1 MPKTPIDAALEILG
15 TRRLLLSIHDQS
27 FPSRADEE
35 IGRGSPYSLGGYD
48 FLSFIRSLGF
58 NGIQCGPQGRT
69 SRGNASP
76 YDSTAFSR
84 NPLSLAFSNL
94 PDRWRSLVDRS
105 ALDHAVESTTLA
117 AADRT
122 DHEQAY
128 DTNARLLTL
137 AHEAYTAARA
147 EARSQADGPAAGAC
161 ASDSRGPTGAF
172 DEFRAAN
179 RRWLEPDSVYQA
191 LTGDHDSLDWTTWAD
206 SRGDRTLF
214 CAGDSN
220 RATAERRIAEIRR
233 QNAVQIERYELAQFL
248 VHEQHA
254 QFHRAAREIGVAL
267 LADLQVGLSSR
278 DIWRLQ
284 PLFMPGYRLGAP
296 PSRTNSEGQPW
307 GYRVLDPAWY
317 TASTSVGS
325 VVDYLRARSDKLMA
339 EFDGVRIDHPQG
351 LVCPWVYRDDDPD
364 PFHAV
369 QNGARLFSSPDLP
382 DHPGLRAYAIARPD
396 QLARGEDSRHVD
408 GWVTDLDDDQVERY
422 STLLAVVVDSARRFG
437 RDARDVACETLST
450 QPYPLKRVMERYGLG
465 RFRITQKMKFDH
477 RDDPYRSDRAARSDW
492 IMMGNHDTPS
502 IWNVVDRWH
511 AEDRTAEPA
520 AYLARRLMPAD
531 QVDRFERALRDDAG
545 QMVHALFADV
555 LVSDAENAVVFFADL
570 IGRRETY
577 NTPGTVGSQNWSLR
591 VPPSYRDDYAR
602 QAPALGAL
610 NIAYSASL
618 ALRSPLVRHPDADRL
633 AYRLSNP

>member
-1 MPKTPIDAALEILG
+1 MVCLRMPEKPIDAALDILG
-15 TRRLLLSIHDQS
+15 TRRLLLSIHDSS
-27 FPSRADEE
+27 FPSRPEEE
-35 IGRGSPYSLGGYD
+35 IGRGSPYALGGYD

-69 SRGNASP
+69 ARGNPSP

-94 PDRWRSLVDRS
+94 PDRWQALVDRS
-105 ALDHAVESTTLA
+105 AIEHAVESTTLA
-117 AADRT
+117 ATDRS

-137 AHEAYTAARA
+137 AHEAHANLPT
-147 EARSQADGPAAGAC
+147 
-161 ASDSRGPTGAF
+161 DSF
-172 DEFRAAN
+172 DAFRAAN
-179 RRWLEPDSVYQA
+179 RHWLEPDAVYQA

-214 CAGDSN
+214 CADGRT
-220 RATAERRIAEIRR
+220 RARSERRVAEIRR
-233 QNAVQIERYELAQFL
+233 QYAVQIERYELAQFL

-254 QFHRAAREIGVAL
+254 QFQQAAHQIGVAL

-278 DIWRLQ
+278 DIWRFQ

-317 TASTSVGS
+317 AEPTAIGS

-369 QNGARLFSSPDLP
+369 QHGARLFSSPDLA
-382 DHPGLRAYAIARPD
+382 DHPDLRAYAIARSD
-396 QLARGEDSRHVD
+396 QLARGAHIRHAD
-408 GWVTDLDDDQVERY
+408 AWVTSLDDDQVERY
-422 STLLAVVVDSARRFG
+422 GTLLAVVVESARRFG

-450 QPYPLKRVMERYGLG
+450 QPYPLKRVMERFALG
-465 RFRITQKMKFDH
+465 RFRITQKMKVDV
-477 RDDPYRSDRAARSDW
+477 RDDPYRSDRASRSDW

-502 IWNVVDRWH
+502 IWSVVDRWR

-531 QVDRFERALRDDAG
+531 QVDRYERALRDDAR

-555 LVSDAENAVVFFADL
+555 LVSNAENAVVFFADL
-570 IGRRETY
+570 IGSRETY
-577 NTPGTVGSQNWSLR
+577 NRPGTVGSQNWSLR

-602 QAPALGAL
+602 QAPALDAL
-610 NIAYSASL
+610 NIAYSASV
-618 ALRSPLVRHPDADRL
+618 ALRSPLVRHPDSERL
-633 AYRLSNP
+633 AYRLNNP